1 MTSSKEQE
9 QKERKALLGSSTDA
23 TSYRDLANLD
33 NSLSGRFAIVPGAE
47 PSVSGRKPFVEY
59 PAAAPPWSGPQV
71 GVEQPLGWSVEDQE
85 PCGTHAE
92 VEQSLRNAAPEV
104 PFPYSCATAPPSPI
118 NQPLEERGGGGEF
131 SRVASTIPKVD
142 ASRAGGRLHSRKVSF
157 PSATVETHPAFSS
170 GNISRED
177 LAELL
182 GRLIV
187 PKEK

>member
-85 PCGTHAE
+85 PTGTFEEIQRSAASS
-92 VEQSLRNAAPEV
+92 VFPSLD
-104 PFPYSCATAPPSPI
+104 ATSAPP
-118 NQPLEERGGGGEF
+118 LELTRSDSTSGGEF
-131 SRVASTIPKVD
+131 SRVASPSSPNPGD
-142 ASRAGGRLHSRKVSF
+142 ASTGATG
-157 PSATVETHPAFSS
+157 PSPGAILSS
-170 GNISRED
+170 GDVDPAPAHYSQEVEALLD
-177 LAELL
+177 LM
-182 GRLIV
+182 IV